1 MARSRTASPVLRLSS
16 VRQFFQSF
24 RIPHSPFRIWSV
36 PVSPL
41 LLCSSAPWPLCPRS
55 PCSLPD
61 VGSEEVHRIAW
72 EAFWVTSSVVGQGTG
87 EKGKSI
93 TRQSV
98 GYEEDPVVSLVSVEG
113 LDR

>member
-1 MARSRTASPVLRLSS
+1 
-16 VRQFFQSF
+16 
-24 RIPHSPFRIWSV
+24 
-36 PVSPL
+36 
-41 LLCSSAPWPLCPRS
+41 
-55 PCSLPD
+55 
-61 VGSEEVHRIAW
+61 
-72 EAFWVTSSVVGQGTG
+72 VTSSVVGQGTG